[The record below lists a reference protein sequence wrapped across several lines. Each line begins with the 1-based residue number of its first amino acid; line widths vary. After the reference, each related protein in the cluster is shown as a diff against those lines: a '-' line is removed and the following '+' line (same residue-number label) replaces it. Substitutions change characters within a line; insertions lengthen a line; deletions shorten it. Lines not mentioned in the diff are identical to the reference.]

1 MIGLDTNVIV
11 RYIMQDDLKQAALAA
26 SAIERLSADE
36 PGHVAIVTVVEL
48 GWVLDSCYDLTR
60 AQIGDAIEALLRSRE
75 LIVDCADSVSKAL
88 RRFRQGKADLAD
100 CLIAQIDADAGCTD
114 TLTFDRDAARHAGM
128 RLIS

>member
-1 MIGLDTNVIV
+1 VRAHDVGLDSNVIV
-11 RYIMQDDLKQAALAA
+11 RYIMQDDPRQAALAT

-36 PGHVAIVTVVEL
+36 PGHVAIVTVIEL

-60 AQIGDAIEALLRSRE
+60 TQIGDAIEALLRCRE
-75 LIVDCADSVSKAL
+75 LTVDRADSVSKAL
-88 RRFRQGKADLAD
+88 RRFRQDKADLAD

-114 TLTFDRDAARHAGM
+114 TLTFDRDAGM